1 MLNIVE
7 DILPFGSEQWQTVAQ
22 FNTNIPTGWTERD
35 GESLKR
41 KFQKLD
47 QPQVMMYVPMMSG
60 GQSVFKSTLDDDC
73 LKGAGM
79 LCGTVASGSKNSPT
93 PNTTPTTQINMQFA
107 SSTPLQ
113 AASRVIENVES
124 DLRSD
129 SCSADPVS
137 PMVTIL
143 MAMEECHDAREAQ
156 YRRERKI
163 YQRQRDERESRS
175 KQMMMLLLARLVGGS
190 ADLLLQLNNNDD
202 EDKPVA

>member
-7 DILPFGSEQWQTVAQ
+7 DILPFGSEQWQTVASQ

-47 QPQVMMYVPMMSG
+47 QVSKPSE
-60 GQSVFKSTLDDDC
+60 STLDDDC

-129 SCSADPVS
+129 NCSADPVS

-175 KQMMMLLLARLVGGS
+175 QQMMMLLLARLVGGS